1 MCLNGNFDTF
11 CFDFTNVTEV
21 AVRKYFSPPVRGWT
35 LARGTMAEG
44 LWCPVSPHMPR
55 CKGFILGLL
64 GSQEPPRF
72 AMTPVGQLPS
82 QMRPVQALCKAKK
95 KKKKKVS
102 SIYFHQNSSWHF
114 PDLR

>member
-44 LWCPVSPHMPR
+44 PWCPVSPR
-55 CKGFILGLL
+55 KGFILGLL

-95 KKKKKVS
+95 KNQKGF
-102 SIYFHQNSSWHF
+102 INLF
-114 PDLR
+114 PPKQQLAFP